1 MSQFYARSSAR
12 DSADRP
18 RPSGLQ
24 ARTVA
29 VRCLVSYTEQTLFT
43 IKQASKL
50 TGVPEATL
58 RTWERRYSVV
68 TPSRTDA
75 GYRIYGNEAIAAITA
90 MRRLV
95 DSGWSPAEAA
105 RAVREGTVP
114 TAVPEPAQVEG
125 ASRGPGEDGNAA
137 THMEQFLSSAAR
149 MDLGGVEMSLD
160 RGFSLGSFE
169 HVVDAWLFP
178 TLIALG
184 EGWARGEIDVA
195 GEHLASH
202 AVLRRLSAA
211 FDAAGSRS
219 RGPRVVVGL
228 PPGSHHEL
236 GALAFATAIRRRGH
250 DVLYLGANVP
260 STSWEAAVL
269 GHQARAAVLAVVT
282 AADRPS
288 AAATAGTLTALH
300 PELLVASGGALGG
313 HLTRSSHTL
322 PVGIADAAR
331 ELDALLP

>member
-1 MSQFYARSSAR
+1 M
-12 DSADRP
+12 
-18 RPSGLQ
+18 
-24 ARTVA
+24 
-29 VRCLVSYTEQTLFT
+29 FT

-68 TPSRTDA
+68 APERTEA
-75 GYRIYGNEAIAAITA
+75 GYRIYGSEAIAAIAA
-90 MRRLV
+90 MRKLV
-95 DSGWSPAEAA
+95 DAGWSPAEAA
-105 RAVREGTVP
+105 KAVREGTVP
-114 TAVPEPAQVEG
+114 TAGPELPPLQG
-125 ASRGPGEDGNAA
+125 GLRLPDGQGNAA
-137 THMEQFLSSAAR
+137 TYMEQFLAAATR
-149 MDLGGVEMSLD
+149 MDIGGIERSLD

-219 RGPRVVVGL
+219 RGPAVVVGL

-236 GALAFATAIRRRGH
+236 GALAFGTAIRRRGH

-269 GHQARAAVLAVVT
+269 GHTARAVVLSVVT

-288 AAATAGTLTALH
+288 AAATAQTLLALH
-300 PELLVASGGALGG
+300 PDLLIASGGGFGG
-313 HLTRSSHTL
+313 SLARGTHTL
-322 PVGIADAAR
+322 PMSIADAAN

>member
-1 MSQFYARSSAR
+1 M
-12 DSADRP
+12 
-18 RPSGLQ
+18 
-24 ARTVA
+24 
-29 VRCLVSYTEQTLFT
+29 FT

-68 TPSRTDA
+68 APNRTDA
-75 GYRIYGNEAIAAITA
+75 GYRIYSSDAIASIAA
-90 MRRLV
+90 MRKLV
-95 DSGWSPAEAA
+95 DAGWSPAEAA
-105 RAVREGTVP
+105 RAVRDGTVP
-114 TAVPEPAQVEG
+114 TSGPEMRPLSDGLYLPEG
-125 ASRGPGEDGNAA
+125 EGNAA
-137 THMEQFLSSAAR
+137 THMEQFLTAAAR
-149 MDLGGVEMSLD
+149 MDLAGIESSLD

-169 HVVDAWLFP
+169 HVVDAWLLP
-178 TLIALG
+178 TLTALG

-219 RGPRVVVGL
+219 RGPAVVVGL

-269 GHQARAAVLAVVT
+269 GHSARAAVLSVVT

-288 AAATAGTLTALH
+288 ASATAETLLTLH
-300 PELLVASGGALGG
+300 PDLLVACGGAFGSDLIKG
-313 HLTRSSHTL
+313 SHTL
-322 PVGIADAAR
+322 PDGIADAAR

>member
-1 MSQFYARSSAR
+1 M
-12 DSADRP
+12 P
-18 RPSGLQ
+18 
-24 ARTVA
+24 
-29 VRCLVSYTEQTLFT
+29 YTGQTLFT

-58 RTWERRYSVV
+58 RTWERRYAVV
-68 TPSRTDA
+68 APNRTEA
-75 GYRIYGNEAIAAITA
+75 GYRIYGSEAIAAIAA
-90 MRRLV
+90 MRKLV

-105 RAVREGTVP
+105 RAVRDGTVP
-114 TAVPEPAQVEG
+114 TAGPELPSLQGGLRLPEG
-125 ASRGPGEDGNAA
+125 EGNAA
-137 THMEQFLSSAAR
+137 THMEHFLSAATR
-149 MDLGGVEMSLD
+149 MDLGGIERSLD

-219 RGPRVVVGL
+219 RGPAVVMGL

-236 GALAFATAIRRRGH
+236 GALAFATAIRRRGL
-250 DVLYLGANVP
+250 DVLYLGSNVP
-260 STSWEAAVL
+260 SPSWEAAVL
-269 GHQARAAVLAVVT
+269 GHSARAVVLSVVT

-288 AAATAGTLTALH
+288 ASVTAETLLALH
-300 PELLVASGGALGG
+300 PDLLVASGGGFGAELGRG
-313 HLTRSSHTL
+313 THTL
-322 PVGIADAAR
+322 PQGIAEAAQQ
-331 ELDALLP
+331 LDALLP

>member
-1 MSQFYARSSAR
+1 M
-12 DSADRP
+12 
-18 RPSGLQ
+18 
-24 ARTVA
+24 
-29 VRCLVSYTEQTLFT
+29 VSYTEQTLFT

-68 TPSRTDA
+68 APSRTEA
-75 GYRIYGNEAIAAITA
+75 GYRIYGSEAIAAITA
-90 MRRLV
+90 MRKLV

-114 TAVPEPAQVEG
+114 TAPPEPTRLDG
-125 ASRGPGEDGNAA
+125 APRSPEEDGNAA
-137 THMEQFLSSAAR
+137 THMEQFLSAAAR
-149 MDLGGVEMSLD
+149 MDLSGIESSLD

-184 EGWARGEIDVA
+184 EGWARGEIDIA

-219 RGPRVVVGL
+219 RGPGVVVGL

-236 GALAFATAIRRRGH
+236 GALAFATAIRRRGL

-269 GHQARAAVLAVVT
+269 GHRARAAVLSVVT
-282 AADRPS
+282 AADRAG
-288 AAATAGTLTALH
+288 AAATAATLTALH
-300 PELLVASGGALGG
+300 PELLVASGGAFGG
-313 HLTRSSHTL
+313 ELTGSSHSL

>member
-1 MSQFYARSSAR
+1 
-12 DSADRP
+12 
-18 RPSGLQ
+18 
-24 ARTVA
+24 
-29 VRCLVSYTEQTLFT
+29 LFT

-68 TPSRTDA
+68 SPERTEA
-75 GYRIYGNEAIAAITA
+75 GYRIYGSEAIAAIAA
-90 MRRLV
+90 MRKLV
-95 DSGWSPAEAA
+95 DAGWSPAEAA
-105 RAVREGTVP
+105 KAVRDGTVP
-114 TAVPEPAQVEG
+114 TAGPELPPLQG
-125 ASRGPGEDGNAA
+125 GLRMPDGQGNAA
-137 THMEQFLSSAAR
+137 TYMEQFLTAAAR
-149 MDLGGVEMSLD
+149 MDLGGIERSLD

-219 RGPRVVVGL
+219 RGPTVVVGL

-236 GALAFATAIRRRGH
+236 GALAFGTAIRRRGH

-269 GHQARAAVLAVVT
+269 GHSARAAVLSVVT

-288 AAATAGTLTALH
+288 AAATAQTLMALH
-300 PELLVASGGALGG
+300 PGLLIASGGGFGHALVRGA
-313 HLTRSSHTL
+313 HAL
-322 PVGIADAAR
+322 PASIAEAAA